1 MAVTDASTSKVPLNH
16 FGIKDPIKDN
26 NLEEIFKMMYKNDLS
41 EPALPSSKIMMSSSE
56 LSVEL
61 HILEKGTVK
70 KDDH

>member
-1 MAVTDASTSKVPLNH
+1 MAVADASTSKVALNH

-26 NLEEIFKMMYKNDLS
+26 NLEEIFKMYKNDLS

-61 HILEKGTVK
+61 HILEKATVK